1 MLITLY
7 SFNNYLIMGLIM
19 APNKRLRPTFIL
31 FLCIISVF
39 IVGCIENED
48 AIVINLDEVDTTIK
62 TQSNTTSLKIAV
74 SAMISPEETLVY
86 YEDLLEYISEITGR
100 PVELVQRE
108 TYAEVNELVEL
119 QELDAAFVC
128 TGAYIDGHEKFGME
142 LLVAPVVNG
151 EPYYYSYIIVPDDSD
166 TNSLEDLRRKK
177 FAFTDP
183 MSNTGKLSPTYML
196 ALINE
201 TPDSFFSG
209 YIFTHSHDASI
220 EAVAKRLVDGAAVD
234 SLIWDYANSKNP
246 EYAEKTKIIVKS
258 QPYGIP
264 PVVVHPDTNPEIKIE
279 LQNILLTIHNDPK
292 GADILMNIGIDK
304 FILINE
310 SAYDSVYEMREF
322 AEAQGAEDE

>member
-1 MLITLY
+1 
-7 SFNNYLIMGLIM
+7 MGLIM
-19 APNKRLRPTFIL
+19 APNKKLHLIFVL
-31 FLCIISVF
+31 FLCIICVF

-48 AIVINLDEVDTTIK
+48 AIVINLDEIDTTIK
-62 TQSNTTSLKIAV
+62 AQSNITPLKIAV
-74 SAMISPEETLVY
+74 AAMVSPEETLVY
-86 YEDLLEYISEITGR
+86 YEDLLNYISEGTNR

-108 TYAEVNELVEL
+108 TYAEVNELLES

-128 TGAYIDGHEKFGME
+128 TGAYVDGYKKFGME

-166 TNSLEDLRRKK
+166 ATNLKDLRRKK

-201 TPDSFFSG
+201 TPDSFFSE

-220 EAVAKRLVDGAAVD
+220 EAVAKGLADGAAVD

-246 EYAEKTKIIVKS
+246 EYTSKTKVIAKS

-264 PVVVHPDTNPEIKIE
+264 PVVVHPDSKPEMKTE
-279 LQNILLTIHNDPK
+279 LQDILLTMHNDPM

-304 FILINE
+304 FTIVNE
-310 SAYDSVYEMREF
+310 SIYDSVYEMREF
-322 AEAQGAEDE
+322 AEAQDAAEE

>member
-1 MLITLY
+1 MTGRV
-7 SFNNYLIMGLIM
+7 MT
-19 APNKRLRPTFIL
+19 ANKKLNPIFIL
-31 FLCIISVF
+31 FLCMLGVF
-39 IVGCIENED
+39 IVGCIENEG
-48 AIVINLDEVDTTIK
+48 ATVINLDEVDTTIK
-62 TQSNTTSLKIAV
+62 TQSNTTLLKIAV

-86 YEDLLEYISEITGR
+86 YEDLLDYISEKTGR

-108 TYAEVNELVEL
+108 TYAEINELLEL
-119 QELDAAFVC
+119 QEIDAAFVC
-128 TGAYIDGHEKFGME
+128 TGAYVVGRDKFGME

-166 TNSLEDLRRKK
+166 ANSLEDLRGKK

-183 MSNTGKLSPTYML
+183 LSNTGKLSPTYML

-209 YIFTHSHDASI
+209 YVFTHSHDASI
-220 EAVAKRLVDGAAVD
+220 EAVAKRLVDGASVD

-246 EYAEKTKIIVKS
+246 EFSKQTKIIVKS

-264 PVVVHPDTNPEIKIE
+264 PVVVHPDANPEIKIE
-279 LQNILLTIHNDPK
+279 LQNILLTLHDDPR

-304 FILINE
+304 FILTNE
-310 SAYDSVYEMREF
+310 EAYDSVCEMNEF
-322 AEAQGAEDE
+322 AEAQGV

>member
-1 MLITLY
+1 
-7 SFNNYLIMGLIM
+7 M
-19 APNKRLRPTFIL
+19 APNRILHPTFIL

-39 IVGCIENED
+39 FVGCVENED
-48 AIVINLDEVDTTIK
+48 ATVINLDEVDTTIK

-86 YEDLLEYISEITGR
+86 YEDLLDYISEKTNR

-108 TYAEVNELVEL
+108 TYAEINELLEL

-166 TNSLEDLRRKK
+166 ANSLEDLRGKK

-183 MSNTGKLSPTYML
+183 LSNTGKLSPTYML

-209 YIFTHSHDASI
+209 YIFTHSHDSSI
-220 EAVAKRLVDGAAVD
+220 EAVAKRLVDGASVD
-234 SLIWDYANSKNP
+234 SLIWDYSNNKNP
-246 EYAEKTKIIVKS
+246 EYTSKTKIIVKS

-279 LQNILLTIHNDPK
+279 LQNILLTMHNDPR
-292 GADILMNIGIDK
+292 GADILMKVGIEK
-304 FILINE
+304 FILTNE
-310 SAYDSVYEMREF
+310 TAYDSVCEMNEF

>member
-1 MLITLY
+1 MT
-7 SFNNYLIMGLIM
+7 S
-19 APNKRLRPTFIL
+19 NKKWYPPYIF

-39 IVGCIENED
+39 IVGCIGNED
-48 AIVINLDEVDTTIK
+48 ATVIDLDEIDTTIEI
-62 TQSNTTSLKIAV
+62 QPNIPPLKIAV
-74 SAMISPEETLVY
+74 SAMISPKETLVY
-86 YEDLLEYISEITGR
+86 YEDLLDYISERTGR

-108 TYAEVNELVEL
+108 TCAEVNELLEL

-128 TGAYIDGHEKFGME
+128 TGAYVDGCEKFGME

-151 EPYYYSYIIVPDDSD
+151 EPYYYSYTIVPDSNDA
-166 TNSLEDLRRKK
+166 NSLEDLRGKK

-209 YIFTHSHDASI
+209 YIFTHSHDVSI

-234 SLIWDYANSKNP
+234 SLIWDYANSKDP
-246 EYAEKTKIIVKS
+246 EYTSKTKVIARS

-264 PVVVHPDTNPEIKIE
+264 PVVVHPDSNPEIKTE
-279 LQNILLTIHNDPK
+279 LQDILLTMHNDPM

-304 FILINE
+304 FTIVDE
-310 SAYDSVYEMREF
+310 SIYDSVYEMREF
-322 AEAQGAEDE
+322 AEAQDAAEE